1 MPVSFLSPAQRDS
14 YGQYLGDPS
23 TQELARYFHL
33 DDSDHTQIVDKRG
46 DANRLGFALQ
56 LTTVRFVGTFLDDPT
71 AVPPAVLATM
81 SRQLGIDTTTDL
93 TGYRDGKWRFAH
105 AAQIRT
111 EHGYR
116 DLADRAAGFGL
127 TRWLYERYREG
138 QENQLD
144 ALGVVV
150 NMIVLWNTI
159 YMQAAL
165 DLHRAD
171 GHSVRPE
178 DEARLS
184 PLGHEHINLLGR
196 YSFAVPESVAR
207 GELRP
212 LRNPADGGR

>member
-33 DDSDHTQIVDKRG
+33 DDSDHTQIVEKRG

-71 AVPPAVLATM
+71 AVPPAVLAT
-81 SRQLGIDTTTDL
+81 
-93 TGYRDGKWRFAH
+93 
-105 AAQIRT
+105 
-111 EHGYR
+111 
-116 DLADRAAGFGL
+116 
-127 TRWLYERYREG
+127 
-138 QENQLD
+138 
-144 ALGVVV
+144 
-150 NMIVLWNTI
+150 
-159 YMQAAL
+159 
-165 DLHRAD
+165 D